1 MKDTKF
7 KKGII
12 PELRYDLNNGVA
24 LCRECHKLT
33 DNYKG
38 KACKKI

>member
-1 MKDTKF
+1 MKKIKAWAKYPDF
-7 KKGII
+7 
-12 PELRYDLNNGVA
+12 RYVIENGVA

-38 KACKKI
+38 KQNG